1 MLARPVGIITDFGDS
16 PYTGIL
22 RAVIRSLTGENPI
35 DIDNSVRSF
44 SVISG
49 AYVAANTFMWMP
61 KGSVI
66 LVVVDPG
73 VGGSRLPIAV
83 ETSSYY
89 FVGPNNGVL
98 YPAIARD
105 GFRRAVA
112 LDTDKVRVE
121 ASKVFKGKL
130 PQGEWPLSA
139 TFHGRDVFAPAAA
152 LISTGADIG
161 SLGDEIQ
168 LDDLVKTSIDYVEPS
183 NGVYK
188 ADIVYIDKFG
198 NVALSARKH
207 SIPLR
212 LGSRVAIET
221 LQGLYTMVYE
231 RTFSSVSPGELVLY
245 VNSFGHLEIGVN
257 QGNAAKKLGVE
268 VGERVTIRVLD

>member
-1 MLARPVGIITDFGDS
+1 MAKPIGIITDFGDS

-44 SVISG
+44 SVLSG
-49 AYVAANTFMWMP
+49 AYVTANTFQWMP
-61 KGSVI
+61 MNSVI

-105 GFRRAVA
+105 GFKRAVE
-112 LDTDKVRVE
+112 LDTDIIREE
-121 ASKVFKGKL
+121 ASKKFSGKL
-130 PQGEWPLSA
+130 PQGDWPLSS

-152 LISTGADIG
+152 LISMGVDID
-161 SLGDEIQ
+161 SLGEPIH
-168 LDDLVKTSIDYVEPS
+168 LGDLVKASIDYVES
-183 NGVYK
+183 LNGVYK

-198 NVALSARKH
+198 NVALSAKKH

-212 LGSRVAIET
+212 MGARIAVET
-221 LQGLYTMVYE
+221 LQGIYTMIYG

-268 VGERVTIRVLD
+268 VGERVSIRVLEG